1 MNKRKALQDMGP
13 SVQMYMFMWMRG
25 GPAWQLFT
33 HMMGRK
39 PSLAL
44 CFALSSCCCSAAA
57 TRLLVVELQILQA
70 LRQGQFLLDS
80 HAQQRVQGLLL
91 VLCSSQLPLH
101 VVQLG
106 HVLVTPETKWGEA
119 KAKHYRGTLLP
130 AGGAVFAWS
139 SPAVSHFILFPDF
152 SRWEAVFA
160 WLTQLLHQT
169 FPNMLCDF
177 SNTKMHSEQTQLF
190 QLFMLST
197 VPVPVQQMSRW
208 EHTSNYA

>member
-1 MNKRKALQDMGP
+1 
-13 SVQMYMFMWMRG
+13 MYMFTWLRC
-25 GPAWQLFT
+25 GPAWLLFT

-39 PSLAL
+39 GSLAL
-44 CFALSSCCCSAAA
+44 WFAFSSCCGSAVA

-106 HVLVTPETKWGEA
+106 HVLVTPETERAGKGQ
-119 KAKHYRGTLLP
+119 TLHMNIPSNRRRSFFLD
-130 AGGAVFAWS
+130 ALLLF
-139 SPAVSHFILFPDF
+139 HILFFFPNF
-152 SRWEAVFA
+152 PRWEAVFA

-169 FPNMLCDF
+169 FPSVLCDF
-177 SNTKMHSEQTQLF
+177 SKNKHYFNYLCFRQFLF
-190 QLFMLST
+190 QFNRCNGGSMPVIMHNYTLSQT
-197 VPVPVQQMSRW
+197 WLEERKM
-208 EHTSNYA
+208 